1 MKTILLHL
9 LATAPV
15 LGLGGFALAAS
26 APTDIGDRR
35 ELFVDNQLVERLSGQ
50 AVWQLHHPV
59 PQEIAITHDAPWE
72 GNFSGYHSVFK
83 DGDLYRMYYRGWQV
97 TALADRLDLS
107 AVRNLCYA
115 ESDDGIHWRKPELGL
130 FEFGGSKA
138 NNIVVPSGE
147 FKGVNVRVEA
157 SAVFRDENPKAAPE
171 ARYKTLL
178 NGPKSSKS
186 LLAFQSPDGIHWS
199 PMQIAPVMTGDGFDS
214 QNLAFWDALR
224 GEYRAYWRPKGGET
238 KGTQR
243 GIRTATSPDFLH
255 WNNEADLGFAD
266 SPPEHLYTNVIKPY
280 HRAPQILLGF
290 PVRYVDRGWSDSMR
304 ALPQLENREWRA
316 RENQRYG
323 TAVTETLIMASRD
336 GVAFKR
342 WNEAFLRPGI
352 ERPGTWNYGQ
362 QSMAWHLV
370 ETKSAL
376 AGAPD
381 ELSLYA
387 LEDYWTGKGS
397 ALRRYTLRLDGFVSV
412 SAPMSGGELITKPIR
427 FKGRRLELNFSTSA
441 AGGVRVEIQ
450 DATGNPLPGFALA
463 DCPAIFGNALER
475 PVTWSQGPDVGAL
488 AGRTVRLRLALN
500 DAEVYAFQF
509 RE

>member
-1 MKTILLHL
+1 
-9 LATAPV
+9 
-15 LGLGGFALAAS
+15 
-26 APTDIGDRR
+26 
-35 ELFVDNQLVERLSGQ
+35 
-50 AVWQLHHPV
+50 
-59 PQEIAITHDAPWE
+59 
-72 GNFSGYHSVFK
+72 
-83 DGDLYRMYYRGWQV
+83 V
-97 TALADRLDLS
+97 T
-107 AVRNLCYA
+107 
-115 ESDDGIHWRKPELGL
+115 
-130 FEFGGSKA
+130 
-138 NNIVVPSGE
+138 
-147 FKGVNVRVEA
+147 
-157 SAVFRDENPKAAPE
+157 
-171 ARYKTLL
+171 
-178 NGPKSSKS
+178 
-186 LLAFQSPDGIHWS
+186 PDGIHWS
-199 PMQIAPVMTGDGFDS
+199 PMQIAPIMTGDGFDS

-224 GEYRAYWRPKGGET
+224 GEYRAYWRPKSGET

-280 HRAPQILLGF
+280 YRAPQILLGF

-304 ALPQLENREWRA
+304 ALPQLANREWRA

-336 GVAFKR
+336 GVAFMR
-342 WNEAFLRPGI
+342 CNEAFLRPRI
-352 ERPGTWNYGQ
+352 ERPGTWNCGQ
-362 QSMAWHLV
+362 QFMAWHLV

-463 DCPAIFGNALER
+463 DCPAIFGDAIER

-488 AGRTVRLRLALN
+488 AGRTVRLRLVLN